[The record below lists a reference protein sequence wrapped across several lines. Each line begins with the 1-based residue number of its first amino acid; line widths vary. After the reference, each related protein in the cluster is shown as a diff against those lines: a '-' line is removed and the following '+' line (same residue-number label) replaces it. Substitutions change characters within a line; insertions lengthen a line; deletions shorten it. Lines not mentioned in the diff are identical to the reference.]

1 MKNILMT
8 APVTLSTQQGIK
20 TQTRRIDKR
29 LPSGDVEVK
38 TQIDEQGRCFVLFDG
53 QCFPLKYRIGEVLWV
68 REPADVYDISLDY
81 KSIVGSYRSD
91 RKHTDMIEFPER
103 LLRDGKLPD
112 WAMYREGI
120 PNGCIREMA
129 RTFIRIT
136 NIRVERLN
144 EISEEGAIAEGIS
157 EVGFIPDD
165 GFPMCSGYMFG
176 KDDGKTTLKTSAKE
190 CFKDLWESISGKD
203 SFDNRWVAVYEY
215 ELVSK
220 EDGIK

>member
-1 MKNILMT
+1 MNSIIMT
-8 APVTLSTQQGIK
+8 APVALSTQQGIK

-38 TQIDEQGRCFVLFDG
+38 THIDEQGRCYVFFDG

-81 KSIVGSYRSD
+81 KRIVGSYRSD
-91 RKHTDMIEFPER
+91 RQHTDMIEFPER
-103 LLRDGKLPD
+103 LLVDGKLPD
-112 WAMYREGI
+112 WAMNREGI

-144 EISEEGAIAEGIS
+144 EISEEDVRAEGI
-157 EVGFIPDD
+157 EVEDTYVMLD
-165 GFPMCSGYMFG
+165 S
-176 KDDGKTTLKTSAKE
+176 GKTVCCNLTMRASFSL
-190 CFKDLWESISGKD
+190 LWESIYGD
-203 SFDNRWVAVYEY
+203 GSFNNRWIPVYEY

-220 EDGIK
+220 EEAING